1 MQWHIGLA
9 RCVFFPEIL
18 EVVNLVDAH
27 QKRSV
32 GKFSLDLL
40 CGVLL
45 REPGAILAQ
54 RRFRHKCAKGAYQ
67 FTFWVIVLLHQSA
80 AYDSLHDWRFSRLA
94 VDRIM
99 SVDQPKR

>member
-1 MQWHIGLA
+1 MMRQRALA
-9 RCVFFPEIL
+9 CRPGRRRLSIPTKFDILPEASLHLL
-18 EVVNLVDAH
+18 EML
-27 QKRSV
+27 
-32 GKFSLDLL
+32 G
-40 CGVLL
+40 GW
-45 REPGAILAQ
+45 PGAILAQ